1 MKLVVDASVIVKW
14 ALPDPEQEPH
24 AGLALDLLDEVR
36 AGKVELLQPP
46 HWIAE
51 VSAVLTRLRPEIV
64 EEVIDLLSALNVQV
78 VTDPVI
84 YKRASR
90 IAQDLG
96 KHVFDSL
103 YHAVA
108 LEYGTFLV
116 SADSNY
122 SLKARRL
129 GSLIPLAL
137 WKGAGELT
145 RGRSGS

>member
-1 MKLVVDASVIVKW
+1 MKLVVDASVRVKW

-24 AGLALDLLDEVR
+24 VDRALALLDEIQ

-46 HWIAE
+46 HWLAE
-51 VSAVLTRLRPEIV
+51 VAAVLTRLRPEIV
-64 EEVIDLLSALNVQV
+64 EEVIDLMSGLNVQV
-78 VTDPVI
+78 VTGPVI

-90 IAQDLG
+90 IARDLG

-108 LEYGTFLV
+108 LEHGVFLV

-129 GSLIPLAL
+129 GNLLPLAL
-137 WKGAGELT
+137 WKGSEALAFF
-145 RGRSGS
+145 RHP

>member
-24 AGLALDLLDEVR
+24 VDRALALLDEIQ
-36 AGKVELLQPP
+36 AGKIELLQPP
-46 HWIAE
+46 HWLAE
-51 VSAVLTRLRPEIV
+51 VTAVVTRLRPEIV
-64 EEVIDLLSALNVQV
+64 EEVVDLMAVLKVQV

-90 IAQDLG
+90 IARDLG
-96 KHVFDSL
+96 KPVFDSL

-108 LEYGTFLV
+108 LEYGVVLV

-129 GSLIPLAL
+129 GSLLPLAL
-137 WKGAGELT
+137 WKGSEASPSSLEP
-145 RGRSGS
+145 S

>member
-1 MKLVVDASVIVKW
+1 MKLVVDASVMVKW

-24 AGLALDLLDEVR
+24 VDRALALLEEIR

-46 HWIAE
+46 HWLAE
-51 VSAVLTRLRPEIV
+51 VAAVLTRLRPEIV
-64 EEVIDLLSALNVQV
+64 EEVVDLLSAFNVQV

-90 IAQDLG
+90 IARDLG

-108 LEYGTFLV
+108 LEYGVVLV

-122 SLKARRL
+122 ALKARRL

-137 WKGAGELT
+137 WKGSSFPTA
-145 RGRSGS
+145 

>member
-14 ALPDPEQEPH
+14 VLPDPEQEPH
-24 AGLALDLLDEVR
+24 VDRALSLLDEIR

-46 HWIAE
+46 HWMAE
-51 VSAVLTRLRPEIV
+51 VAAVVTRLRPEITEDV
-64 EEVIDLLSALNVQV
+64 VDLMAALKVQV

-90 IAQDLG
+90 IARELG
-96 KHVFDSL
+96 KHLFDTL

-108 LEYGTFLV
+108 LEYGSFLV

-129 GSLIPLAL
+129 GSLLPLAL
-137 WKGAGELT
+137 WKGSEALVFL
-145 RGRSGS
+145 RKA

>member
-1 MKLVVDASVIVKW
+1 MKLVVDASVMVKW

-24 AGLALDLLDEVR
+24 ADRALALLDEIR

-46 HWIAE
+46 HWMAE
-51 VSAVLTRLRPEIV
+51 VAAVVTRLRPEIV
-64 EEVIDLLSALNVQV
+64 EEVIDLMSTLNVQV
-78 VTDPVI
+78 ATDPVV

-90 IAQDLG
+90 IARDLG

-108 LEYGTFLV
+108 LEHAVVLV

-129 GSLIPLAL
+129 GNLLPLAL
-137 WKGAGELT
+137 WKGSEALAFL
-145 RGRSGS
+145 RQP

>member
-1 MKLVVDASVIVKW
+1 MKLVVDASVMVKW
-14 ALPDPEQEPH
+14 ALPDAEQEPH
-24 AGLALDLLDEVR
+24 VDRALALLEEIR
-36 AGKVELLQPP
+36 AGRVELLQPP
-46 HWIAE
+46 HWLAE
-51 VSAVLTRLRPEIV
+51 VAAVLTRLRPEIV

-78 VTDPVI
+78 VTDPII

-90 IAQDLG
+90 IACDLG

-108 LEYGTFLV
+108 LEYGHVLV

-129 GSLIPLAL
+129 GSLLPLAL
-137 WKGAGELT
+137 W
-145 RGRSGS
+145 RGSEAISRE

>member
-1 MKLVVDASVIVKW
+1 LKLVVDASVIVKW

-24 AGLALDLLDEVR
+24 VDRALALLDEIQ

-46 HWIAE
+46 HWMAE
-51 VSAVLTRLRPEIV
+51 VAAVVTRLRPEIV
-64 EEVIDLLSALNVQV
+64 EEVIDLMAALKVQV
-78 VTDPVI
+78 VMDPVI

-90 IAQDLG
+90 IARDLG

-108 LEYGTFLV
+108 LEYGVVLV

-129 GSLIPLAL
+129 GSLLPLAL
-137 WKGAGELT
+137 WKESEALSKG
-145 RGRSGS
+145 